1 MANSSLAARVI
12 DGHDASTA
20 RTISYAD
27 AGIEALREEMR
38 RDPSIFYIGQGI
50 GVRGGNWQQTRGLFA
65 EFGGHRLRDT
75 PISEIGQTGIGIG
88 AAMAGS
94 RPVVDIVFMDFVLE
108 PMSQIVQQASTI
120 HYISNGQ
127 IKVPLVIRAAMGGV
141 RSSGPHHSHT
151 FYSFFTHIPG
161 LKVVVPA
168 YPYDVKGLL
177 KTSLHE
183 DNPVMFLEHKA
194 LYGSRGAVP
203 EEEYTIP
210 FGKAVIRRE
219 GADVTLVAVSMM
231 VLRAMEAAEILAK
244 QGISVEVID
253 PRTVAPLDEDAILK
267 SVAKTGRLAIAD
279 EAYATCG
286 FAAEIAAL
294 AAERALDSLDAPV
307 RRICARPAP
316 HAFSPSLDSEI
327 QPSTDRI
334 VREVMELMQL

>member
-1 MANSSLAARVI
+1 MANSSLEAKPVAAE
-12 DGHDASTA
+12 GKPQT
-20 RTISYAD
+20 RTISYAE
-27 AGIEALREEMR
+27 AGIEALRDAMR
-38 RDPSIFYIGQGI
+38 RDPSIVYMGQGI

-88 AAMAGS
+88 AAMSGS

-108 PMSQIVQQASTI
+108 AMSQIVQQASTI
-120 HYISNGQ
+120 HYISNGA
-127 IKVPLVIRAAMGGV
+127 IKVPMVIRAAMGGV

-151 FYSFFTHIPG
+151 FYSFFAHIPG

-177 KTSLHE
+177 KTALHE
-183 DNPVMFLEHKA
+183 DNPVMFLEHKG
-194 LYGSRGAVP
+194 LYGSKGPVP

-219 GADVTLVAVSMM
+219 GSDVTIVAVSMM

-253 PRTVAPLDEDAILK
+253 PRTVAPLDEQSILN
-267 SVAKTGRLAIAD
+267 SVAKTGRLAIID
-279 EAYATCG
+279 EAYANCG

-294 AAERALDSLDAPV
+294 AAEKTLDSLDAPV
-307 RRICARPAP
+307 RRICALPAP
-316 HAFSPSLDSEI
+316 HAFSPSLDAEI
-327 QPSTDRI
+327 VPSVDRI
-334 VREVMELMQL
+334 VREISALAHQ